1 MLTVAPSGTTN
12 RAIGTGT
19 RPVLCTHR
27 KVMGMVAA
35 LEEQA
40 NAMVWALCKYKE
52 QKFMQY

>member
-35 LEEQA
+35 LEAQA